1 MPPYSHG
8 ATCNACQACL
18 MLTAT
23 HEEAPRTETTFRVRC
38 PSCGADVSG
47 EIPVAVSVSSLQ
59 VVWYERP
66 AS

>member
-1 MPPYSHG
+1 
-8 ATCNACQACL
+8 

-23 HEEAPRTETTFRVRC
+23 PEEAPRTETTFRVRC